1 MVRFL
6 SGFGKLLRLA
16 LAAGT
21 LGILAGTTAFA
32 QTPVCNGHN
41 VYPCSVGGTLLVTS
55 KPTNLTF
62 NGGSAVIS
70 FGGGNGLFTND
81 PQNPGITAFGF
92 GNLVAAGPLLPS
104 AGGTFSLVTV
114 SGQPT
119 ITGASASI
127 TCGVTGAAT
136 FSLTLTTPGGPL
148 VVNCPTVSAPGNVAT
163 VTGQIS
169 FGAVSS
175 LAMTLTVSGSA
186 TSSTDTI

>member
-1 MVRFL
+1 MFHL
-6 SGFGKLLRLA
+6 LPGFGKWFRLA
-16 LAAGT
+16 LAAGIFVT
-21 LGILAGTTAFA
+21 LAGTTALA
-32 QTPVCNGHN
+32 QAPVCNGHN

-62 NGGSAVIS
+62 GGGGIIS

-92 GNLVAAGPLLPS
+92 GNLVADGPMLPS
-104 AGGTFSLVTV
+104 AAGTFSLATV

-136 FSLTLTTPGGPL
+136 FSSDAHHAGRSSGCKLPYRCRL
-148 VVNCPTVSAPGNVAT
+148 GN
-163 VTGQIS
+163 
-169 FGAVSS
+169 
-175 LAMTLTVSGSA
+175 
-186 TSSTDTI
+186 DHYR